1 MIARG
6 ACFGSA
12 AGEDD
17 LRVLAQW
24 LRDCA
29 ALEDV
34 GDDPTK
40 PSRGS
45 LADMT
50 ELWRSD
56 CRKLCRSEFLV
67 ASRRAWNARIRLRTD
82 SPGRTEL
89 TNEVQAD
96 RVGCHL
102 CSRIKHI

>member
-50 ELWRSD
+50 EPLPVKMPEKVPVKVPGSFPASVERSYTPAHGWP
-56 CRKLCRSEFLV
+56 RQ
-67 ASRRAWNARIRLRTD
+67 N
-82 SPGRTEL
+82 G
-89 TNEVQAD
+89 AD
-96 RVGCHL
+96 
-102 CSRIKHI
+102 K